1 MAKNE
6 PSIDA
11 VEQAPQLPPRV
22 SALIDA
28 RWPVHG
34 DAWQQRQST
43 EAREAFKTELTT
55 IVKEP

>member
-1 MAKNE
+1 MAKE

-11 VEQAPQLPPRV
+11 VEQSPQLPPRV

-34 DAWQQRQST
+34 DAWQQRQAT
-43 EAREAFKTELTT
+43 DAREAFKTELTT
-55 IVKEP
+55 ILKEP